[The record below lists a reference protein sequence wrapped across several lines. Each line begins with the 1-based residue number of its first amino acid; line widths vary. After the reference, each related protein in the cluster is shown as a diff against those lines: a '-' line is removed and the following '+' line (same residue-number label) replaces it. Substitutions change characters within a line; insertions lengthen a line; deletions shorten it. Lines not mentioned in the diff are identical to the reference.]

1 MKHHLESMC
10 FFDVLPLSK
19 EKYIE
24 HAMGQIGNGAS
35 IYCKRG
41 NGFVSMQF
49 DKFLKG
55 RRKPFS

>member
-1 MKHHLESMC
+1 MC

-35 IYCKRG
+35 IYCERG
-41 NGFVSMQF
+41 NSFVSMQF

-55 RRKPFS
+55 RGKPFS